1 MAIDSPPDDAVAHER
16 AGQRG
21 TGTPVAV
28 ASQPVRERI
37 TVDGIDFD
45 ALREHEV
52 VAHVVEALSAG
63 RGGVVVTPN
72 VDILRQ
78 LRTPAVGALARDA
91 DLVVPDGMPIVWAS
105 RILGTE
111 LPERVTGSSLVWSLS
126 RAAAADGRSVFLLGG
141 APGVAERAGQHLV
154 ADIPGLRVAGH
165 ACPPLGF
172 EKSEVELERLRA
184 QVRAAAPDLVFV
196 ALGFPKQ
203 ERLSYLLRQDLPGAW
218 FVGCGGTLTMVAGHV
233 SRAPEWAQRSGLE
246 WLHRLAQEPGR
257 MARRYLVDDAPY
269 AVGLLVRSL
278 LTRRR
283 RRERRA

>member
-1 MAIDSPPDDAVAHER
+1 MAIDTRPDAAGAHER
-16 AGQRG
+16 
-21 TGTPVAV
+21 VAV
-28 ASQPVRERI
+28 ISRAVHERI
-37 TVDGIDFD
+37 TVDGVDFD

-52 VAHVVEALSAG
+52 VEHVAEALRDG

-78 LRTPAVGALARDA
+78 LRRPALDGLARDA

-105 RILGTE
+105 RILGAE

-141 APGVAERAGQHLV
+141 APGVAQRAGKHL
-154 ADIPGLRVAGH
+154 ADDIPGLRVVGH
-165 ACPPLGF
+165 ACPPFGF
-172 EKSEVELERLRA
+172 EQSETELDRLRA

-203 ERLSYLLRQDLPGAW
+203 ERLSYLLREELPGAW
-218 FVGCGGTLTMVAGHV
+218 FVGCGGSLTMVAGHV